1 MKDPISNRD
10 APGAKALAMSG
21 SGLTPVGLV
30 SVPLFASI
38 LSSII
43 VTRPWPASKRIC
55 A

>member
-1 MKDPISNRD
+1 MEDPILTRD
-10 APGAKALAMSG
+10 APGANVLAPSV

-30 SVPLFASI
+30 SALLFASI

-43 VTRPWPASKRIC
+43 ATRPRPASKRIC